1 MVIGGGEVA
10 ARKVEGLLRCGA
22 RVSVIALELTESLR
36 KLAETHEIKH
46 RARAY
51 ERGDLRGSHL
61 VIAATDNEAV
71 NREIAAEAEELDALL
86 NVVNVPELC
95 TFIAPAVLERGGLQ
109 VAVSTAG
116 AAPSLAANVRD
127 RLSEVVGPEYAAVVR
142 VVKAVR
148 ELLRREGRA
157 VPERERILKELA
169 ASSLPEQ
176 VRGRDCEGID
186 RLLGEIVGGGVTLAN
201 LGVSLD

>member
-36 KLAETHEIKH
+36 KLAETHEIRH

-71 NREIAAEAEELDALL
+71 NREIAAEAEELGVLL

-95 TFIAPAVLERGGLQ
+95 SFIAPAVLERGDLQ

-116 AAPSLAANVRD
+116 AAPSLAARVRD
-127 RLSEVVGPEYAAVVR
+127 RLSEVVGSEYAVVVR

-148 ELLRREGRA
+148 ERLRHDGRP
-157 VPERERILKELA
+157 VLDRERILKELA
-169 ASSLPEQ
+169 ASRLPEQ
-176 VRGRDCEGID
+176 VREQDREGID
-186 RLLGEIVGGGVTLAN
+186 RLLGAIVGRGVTLAK